1 MGRVKRWLNGII
13 LAVPALTVP
22 ALLPTATIA
31 QAQTPAVPTA
41 PTQVEPANDDEE
53 IIITGT
59 KSEEAPVAGN
69 KTIITTDEI
78 RKQQSGTVRDLLRYE
93 PGISVPSDNR
103 GGFQG
108 INIRGVDAN
117 RVDLRVDGIRLPDAF
132 SFGVTRLGR
141 DYVDLE
147 TLNALNIFR
156 GTAAGETDSA
166 ALGGTVSFET
176 ATAKN
181 LLDRI
186 GRDYFTSVRG
196 LYTGSNNTFSETF
209 TQANRFGAIDALLIY
224 TRRDGGDFRIKDARF
239 RDNAARE
246 RNNFLGKIGYQFNPQ
261 SRLELT
267 GESFVDEVDSR
278 FSTANLPG
286 MSFEGSTQNL
296 FEERRTSRQRVSL
309 GYSFENAQ
317 DPGALRSAK
326 AQFYYQDVA
335 VNEESDRNVLSR
347 GRLTRDQAEKEFI
360 ERSIGGSLKFRSDFK
375 LGGLTN
381 QLSYGLEVSNNY
393 NERND
398 ARFDIIRGNRT
409 PQSFYPVKDYPDS
422 NTLRVSLFAQN
433 EIGINQ
439 GKLKLIPG
447 LRFDSYSLNVEA
459 NPEYLKKRE
468 QPAEFAETA
477 LSPSLGLL
485 YQPSENLTLFGR
497 YSRGFRP
504 PLYSELNT
512 SFRADAPVRPHKGIP
527 NPDLKSEIGNNFEL
541 GARLKSKQFDFDVT
555 GFYNRYKNFIEPNTF
570 VGFDRNDIG
579 FGIPF
584 QILQATNIPKAEIY
598 GLEVKGSYRFNPN
611 PGGFYLRGALG
622 WQVGND
628 LSRDRALPTI
638 EPLKAVVGLG
648 YQEKDDR
655 WGLELTTTLVAK
667 AREQADFISSASQT
681 FANAR
686 PVIVNPYEP
695 PAYTLVDLRGYY
707 NITPS
712 LGITLGLYN
721 LFDTAY
727 YQYSDVRSIDTAS
740 RTFEA
745 QRGRSGQAGRN
756 FSVGLNWQF

>member
-1 MGRVKRWLNGII
+1 MGQARRWLNGVI
-13 LAVPALTVP
+13 VVVS
-22 ALLPTATIA
+22 ALLPTVTIA
-31 QAQTPAVPTA
+31 QTPIAPAPAT
-41 PTQVEPANDDEE
+41 PTQVEPVSDDEE
-53 IIITGT
+53 IVITGT

-69 KTIITTDEI
+69 KTVITTDDI

-108 INIRGVDAN
+108 INIRGIDAN
-117 RVDLRVDGIRLPDAF
+117 RVDLRVDGIRLPDGF

-156 GTAAGETDSA
+156 GTSAGETDSA

-176 ATAKN
+176 ATAKK

-186 GRDYFTSVRG
+186 GRNYFTSVRG
-196 LYTGSNNTFSETF
+196 LYTGSDNTFSETF
-209 TQANRFGAIDALLIY
+209 TQANRFGAMDALLIY

-239 RDNAARE
+239 RDDAARE
-246 RNNFLGKIGYQFNPQ
+246 RNNFLGKIGYQLNPQ
-261 SRLELT
+261 SRLDLT

-286 MSFEGSTQNL
+286 MSFEATTQNL

-317 DPGALRSAK
+317 DPGALQSAK

-375 LGGLTN
+375 LGGFTN
-381 QLSYGLEVSNNY
+381 KLSYGLEASNNY

-398 ARFDIIRGNRT
+398 ERFDIIRGNRI
-409 PQSFYPVKDYPDS
+409 PQAGYPRKDYPDS
-422 NTLRVSLFAQN
+422 TTFRLSLFAQN
-433 EIGINQ
+433 EIGLNQ

-447 LRFDSYSLNVEA
+447 LRFDSYNLSVNA
-459 NPEYLKKRE
+459 TPEYLQKRE
-468 QPAEFAETA
+468 QPAEFEDTA

-485 YQPSENLTLFGR
+485 YQPNDNLTFFGR

-512 SFRADAPVRPHKGIP
+512 SFRADVPVRPHKGIP
-527 NPDLKSEIGNNFEL
+527 NPDLKAETANNFEI
-541 GARLKSKQFDFDVT
+541 GVKAKSKQASFDVT
-555 GFYNRYKNFIEPNTF
+555 GFYNRYKDFIEANAFT
-570 VGFDRNDIG
+570 GFDLNDVS
-579 FGIPF
+579 FGVPF
-584 QILQATNIPKAEIY
+584 QIIQSTNISKAEIY

-622 WQVGND
+622 WQAGND
-628 LSRDRALPTI
+628 LSKDQPLPTI
-638 EPLKAVVGLG
+638 EPLKAVIGLG

-667 AREQADFISSASQT
+667 AREQADFISNASQT
-681 FANAR
+681 FTNAR

-721 LFDTAY
+721 LFDTEY
-727 YQYSDVRSIDTAS
+727 YQYSDVRSIDTSS

-756 FSVGLNWQF
+756 LSIGLNWQF